1 MTLQVHD
8 LKNKGKD
15 NDGLEPGGRRRV
27 ILLGAADGVK
37 ESRELVEHF
46 CDALQLWRVEQ
57 EMIVIG
63 DAKMCNCFLV
73 ITFHLNDFLVPKCF
87 FSLRALDHT
96 RAPTPVHIALMLAS
110 QAERK
115 QLGTQSFDK
124 VFLWKLIL
132 IG

>member
-73 ITFHLNDFLVPKCF
+73 INTF
-87 FSLRALDHT
+87 S
-96 RAPTPVHIALMLAS
+96 S
-110 QAERK
+110 E
-115 QLGTQSFDK
+115 
-124 VFLWKLIL
+124 
-132 IG
+132 

>member
-15 NDGLEPGGRRRV
+15 NDGLEPGGRCRV

-73 ITFHLNDFLVPKCF
+73 ITFHLNDFLVPKWF
-87 FSLRALDHT
+87 FSRSGHWITLEHLRLC
-96 RAPTPVHIALMLAS
+96 
-110 QAERK
+110 
-115 QLGTQSFDK
+115 
-124 VFLWKLIL
+124 IL
-132 IG
+132 H